1 MPSENQSFLFNSTPS
16 PSSSTKA
23 QETIRDKKKKK
34 KKNGINKITLLTQ
47 HQHVKKPKERKN
59 NSS

>member
-34 KKNGINKITLLTQ
+34 RMVLIKL
-47 HQHVKKPKERKN
+47 HY
-59 NSS
+59 